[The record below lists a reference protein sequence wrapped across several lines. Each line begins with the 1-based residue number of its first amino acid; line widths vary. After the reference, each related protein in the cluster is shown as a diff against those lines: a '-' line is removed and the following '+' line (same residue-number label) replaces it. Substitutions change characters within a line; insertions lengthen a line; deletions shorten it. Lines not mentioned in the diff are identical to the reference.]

1 MKNQWFPKIAVW
13 LVIAMVLFT
22 VFKQFDG
29 GHMASA
35 NHMAYSDFLDAV
47 RSNNVKQA
55 TIQDTQSGTQVLAIL
70 GDDRRVRTQATYL
83 DRGLVGDLINHH
95 VKFDVKPR
103 EESSFLMTLLVSWG
117 PMLLLIGVWIY
128 FMRQMQGGGKG
139 GAFSFGKSKARLLD
153 ESTNTVTFADVAG
166 CDEAKEE
173 VTEVVEFLKDPQRYQ
188 KLGGRVP
195 RGLLLVGPPGTGK
208 TLLAK
213 SIAGEAKVPFFS
225 ISGSDFVEMFVGVG
239 AARVRDMFENA
250 KKNAPCIIFVDE
262 IDAVGRHRGAG
273 LGGGNDEREQ
283 TLNQMLVEM
292 DGFETHQSV
301 IVVAATNR
309 PDILDPALLRPGRF
323 DRQVYVTLP
332 DIRGREQIL
341 NVHMRKVPIGPDVN
355 ASVIARG
362 TPGMSG
368 ADLANLCNE
377 AALMAA
383 RRNARVVEMQD
394 FEKAK
399 DKIIMGPERKSMV
412 MPEEER
418 RNTAYH
424 EAGHA
429 LVGRLLPKCDPV
441 HKVTIIPRGRALG
454 VTMSLPITDRYSY
467 DKEYMLQQISMMCGG
482 RIAEE
487 VFMNHVTTGASNDFE
502 RATQLARDMVMKY
515 GMSEALG
522 PMVYAENEGEVF
534 LGRSVTKTTNISEK
548 TMQLVDAE
556 VRRIIDEQYDVA
568 RKLIEANADKMHA
581 MAKALLEWETID
593 SDQLDDIMAD
603 RPPSPPEHFTPR
615 APRDDGGTGGTPVGP
630 KAADPDPEPSAS
642 VA

>member
-1 MKNQWFPKIAVW
+1 MNNQWFSKIAVW
-13 LVIAMVLFT
+13 MVIAMVLFV
-22 VFKQFDG
+22 VFQKFDG
-29 GHMASA
+29 RVAAGAGTVG
-35 NHMAYSDFLDAV
+35 YSDFLQQ
-47 RSNNVKQA
+47 VKSGQIKAA
-55 TIQDTQSGTQVLAIL
+55 TIQEAPGGTEIVAITQ
-70 GDDRRVRTQATYL
+70 DDSRIRTTATYL
-83 DRGLVGDLINHH
+83 DRGLIGDLINSN
-95 VKFDVKPR
+95 VKFDVRQR
-103 EESSFLMTLLVSWG
+103 EEQGLLMSLLISWG
-117 PMLLLIGVWIY
+117 PMLLLIGVWVY

-153 ESTNTVTFADVAG
+153 ENSNTVTFADVAG

-173 VTEVVEFLKDPQRYQ
+173 VKEVVDFLKDPSKFQ
-188 KLGGRVP
+188 KLGGRIP

-239 AARVRDMFENA
+239 ASRVRDMFDNA
-250 KKNAPCIIFVDE
+250 KKNAPCIIFIDE
-262 IDAVGRHRGAG
+262 IDAVGRQRGAG

-292 DGFETHQSV
+292 DGFETNVGV

-309 PDILDPALLRPGRF
+309 PDILDAALLRPGRF

-341 NVHMRKVPIGPDVN
+341 NVHMRKVPLATDVN
-355 ASVIARG
+355 AMIIARG

-399 DKIIMGPERKSMV
+399 DKIFMGPERKSMV

-429 LVGRLLPKCDPV
+429 LIGKLMPKCDPV

-454 VTMSLPITDRYSY
+454 VTMSLPSQDRYSY
-467 DKEYMLQQISMMCGG
+467 DKEYMLNQISMLFGG

-487 VFMNHVTTGASNDFE
+487 VFMHQMTTGASNDFE
-502 RATQLARDMVMKY
+502 RATSIARDMVMRY
-515 GMSEALG
+515 GMTDALG

-534 LGRSVTKTTNISEK
+534 LGRSVTKTTNMSEQ
-548 TMQLVDAE
+548 TMQKVDAE
-556 VRRIIDEQYDVA
+556 VRSIIDIQYKLA
-568 RKLIEANADKMHA
+568 RDLIEENRDKMHA

-593 SDQLDDIMAD
+593 ADQIDDIMAGKAP
-603 RPPSPPEHFTPR
+603 RPPKDWTPR
-615 APRDDGGTGGTPVGP
+615 NPSVGGGDNGGTPPAVT
-630 KAADPDPEPSAS
+630 PDPAPTA
-642 VA
+642 A